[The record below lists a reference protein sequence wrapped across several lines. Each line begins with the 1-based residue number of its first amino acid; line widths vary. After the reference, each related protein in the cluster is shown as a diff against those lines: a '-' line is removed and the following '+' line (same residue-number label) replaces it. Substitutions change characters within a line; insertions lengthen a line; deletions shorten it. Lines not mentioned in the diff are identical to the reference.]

1 MNHTLLSAACAA
13 AMISMPAMAEVSI
26 SLGSSAPTYGTTLNF
41 DEVGGPTGDFISTD
55 AWSGIGIG
63 SLGAGDGNTFVGNLN
78 STPGFGWLPDNNV
91 MVGNF
96 GVFMEFSTDLTSF
109 SAQVWDNGGPADFVS
124 GGMLAVAQ
132 KDGVDVATYFWE
144 TPVFGTGGDN
154 WFDITTTDGSSFD
167 RVVFLGFAFVSPVT
181 IIDNVSFNTVPVP
194 GTAAVMGCG
203 LMLAGRRRRA

>member
-1 MNHTLLSAACAA
+1 MNHTLMSAACAA
-13 AMISMPAMAEVSI
+13 AMITMPAIAEVSI
-26 SLGSSAPTYGTTLNF
+26 SLGSSAPTYETTLNF
-41 DEVGGPTGDFISTD
+41 DEVGGPTGEFIPTD

-63 SLGAGDGNTFVGNLN
+63 SLATGDGNNFVGNLN

-91 MVGNF
+91 LVGNF

-144 TPVFGTGGDN
+144 TPVFGTGGEN
-154 WFDITTTDGSSFD
+154 WFDISTTNGSTFD

-181 IIDNVSFNTVPVP
+181 IVDNVSFHTVPVP

-203 LMLAGRRRRA
+203 VLLAGRRRRA